1 MPQLRRVFQN
11 VPLILVEYH
20 GSCYMVLALLS
31 FPFSFQDVHKTPSL
45 LTGSIIVLGYSF
57 SSTLAF
63 SGPTPWTGLRY
74 SVVVFSV
81 SAVKASSNYLGNS
94 HKNVWCFLHA
104 NCFLICC
111 SEILTTWETSHFCG
125 LQLPEVIVSFVYLC
139 TIWKL
144 HTGRISGWVQGSA
157 SRLLHCSKITVASCL
172 FLDSPKQQQQT
183 IVPNTKNQALLEFI
197 W

>member
-1 MPQLRRVFQN
+1 MPELRRVFQN

-74 SVVVFSV
+74 SVVIFSV

-104 NCFLICC
+104 TAFSYVALK
-111 SEILTTWETSHFCG
+111 SWLLE
-125 LQLPEVIVSFVYLC
+125 
-139 TIWKL
+139 KL
-144 HTGRISGWVQGSA
+144 HIFVDFSYQKLLSPLFTSVPSGSYTQEEFQDEYRVWHIGFSIVQRS
-157 SRLLHCSKITVASCL
+157 
-172 FLDSPKQQQQT
+172 Q
-183 IVPNTKNQALLEFI
+183 
-197 W
+197 